1 MRLAVT
7 GASGRMG
14 RLIIK
19 KAFEEG
25 LNIVQAFDIVN
36 IGKDAGEVAG
46 IGNIGVTIQSDIN
59 KLDADV
65 LIDFTTPEAA
75 VENAR
80 VASEKGVKLVIG
92 TTGYN
97 EEQRKKLEEYCS
109 RVPSVVSPNFSIG
122 VNVLF
127 KIVEF
132 ASNYLYNTDVEIVE
146 IHHRHKRDSPSGT
159 AIKLAEIIKE
169 VFKSKGKDLTLKFS
183 REGISPKGDEIGVFG
198 IRGGDVIGEHT
209 VFFFGD
215 GERIEIT
222 HRALSRECFA
232 SGAILAAKWIAKVE
246 KPGIYSMMD
255 VLGFH

>member
-19 KAFEEG
+19 KAFEER

-97 EEQRKKLEEYCS
+97 EEQ
-109 RVPSVVSPNFSIG
+109 
-122 VNVLF
+122 
-127 KIVEF
+127 
-132 ASNYLYNTDVEIVE
+132 
-146 IHHRHKRDSPSGT
+146 
-159 AIKLAEIIKE
+159 
-169 VFKSKGKDLTLKFS
+169 
-183 REGISPKGDEIGVFG
+183 
-198 IRGGDVIGEHT
+198 
-209 VFFFGD
+209 
-215 GERIEIT
+215 
-222 HRALSRECFA
+222 
-232 SGAILAAKWIAKVE
+232 W
-246 KPGIYSMMD
+246 
-255 VLGFH
+255 

>member
-1 MRLAVT
+1 MRIAVA

-14 RLIIK
+14 KLIVK
-19 KAFEEG
+19 KAVEEG
-25 LNIVQAFDIVN
+25 LSIVQAFDIVN
-36 IGKDAGEVAG
+36 VGRDAGEVAG
-46 IGNIGVTIQSDIN
+46 IGKIGIVIQNDIN
-59 KLDADV
+59 RLDADI

-75 VENAR
+75 IENAR

-97 EEQRKKLEEYCS
+97 EEQRKKLEKYCS
-109 RVPSVVSPNFSIG
+109 RVPSVISPNFSIG

-132 ASNYLYNTDVEIVE
+132 AANYLYNTDVEIVE

-159 AIKLAEIIKE
+159 AIRLAEIIKE
-169 VFKSKGKDLTLKFS
+169 VFKTKGRELDLKFS
-183 REGISPKGDEIGVFG
+183 REGISPRGNEIGVFG
-198 IRGGDVIGEHT
+198 VRGGDVIGEHT

-246 KPGIYSMMD
+246 KPGIYTMRD
-255 VLGFH
+255 VLGL